1 MKVIET
7 NSPAVSAP
15 AMLASCAACPVRHLG
30 VCDALSDTEIGRFN
44 AHLTT
49 LSHAP
54 GQIIAQDGDPAD
66 WIYILTSG
74 HLKLYKLLADG
85 RRQITGFMVP
95 GDFVGIHAREV
106 YDCSVEA
113 LDLVNVCRISRR
125 AMKSLCDEF
134 PQLEHRML
142 SMVSHDLAEA
152 QAHILLLGR
161 KNARERLASFLLNL
175 SGRRGQIRRSATG
188 ALQVILPMTR
198 ADLADYLG
206 VTTETVSR
214 TITEL
219 KGENIIRLIQRN
231 VIEIPNLE
239 RLEYTA
245 EGA

>member
-1 MKVIET
+1 MKQHIT
-7 NSPAVSAP
+7 NSPAISAP
-15 AMLASCAACPVRHLG
+15 AISTTCAACPVRHLG
-30 VCDALSDTEIGRFN
+30 VCDALDDTEIGRFN
-44 AHLTT
+44 THLTT

-54 GQIIAQDGDPAD
+54 GQIIAQDGYPAD

-95 GDFVGIHAREV
+95 GYFVCIHAHEV
-106 YDCSVEA
+106 YNCSVEA
-113 LDLVNVCRISRR
+113 LDLVHLCRISRR
-125 AMKSLCDEF
+125 AMKSLSDEF
-134 PQLEHRML
+134 PQLERRML
-142 SMVSHDLAEA
+142 SSVSHDLAEA
-152 QAHILLLGR
+152 HAHILLLGR
-161 KNARERLASFLLNL
+161 KNARERLASFLLSL
-175 SGRRGQIRRSATG
+175 SRRRGQTRRSTTG

-219 KGENIIRLIQRN
+219 KIEGIIRLIQRN
-231 VIEIPNLE
+231 VIEIPSLE